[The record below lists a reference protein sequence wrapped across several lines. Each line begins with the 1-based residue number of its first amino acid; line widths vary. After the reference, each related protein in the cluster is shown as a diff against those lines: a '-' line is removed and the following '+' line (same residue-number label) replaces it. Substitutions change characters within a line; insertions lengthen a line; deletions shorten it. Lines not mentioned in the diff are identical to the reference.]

1 MNAHLNQIQGHASSE
16 GLRNS
21 SDVTLRLFLN
31 TDEKD
36 VLLALS
42 AAIQFKRGGGGGGG
56 DAGHLLDDV
65 YLLLRPEFI
74 SFFFHF

>member
-1 MNAHLNQIQGHASSE
+1 MPECA
-16 GLRNS
+16 
-21 SDVTLRLFLN
+21 
-31 TDEKD
+31 DEKD

-56 DAGHLLDDV
+56 GGGENSGHLLDDV